1 MPTIYVFGIIHMYL
15 DVSGSHGDDDKSQWL
30 MSCYQL
36 FFRCILGLQTFML
49 SNFLLLKLK
58 GWITKLS

>member
-30 MSCYQL
+30 MSCYEL
-36 FFRCILGLQTFML
+36 FLDAYWACK
-49 SNFLLLKLK
+49 LLC
-58 GWITKLS
+58 WVIFCY

>member
-30 MSCYQL
+30 MNFYQL
-36 FFRCILGLQTFML
+36 FLDAYWACKLLCWVIFCYQNSKVELQ
-49 SNFLLLKLK
+49 N
-58 GWITKLS
+58 